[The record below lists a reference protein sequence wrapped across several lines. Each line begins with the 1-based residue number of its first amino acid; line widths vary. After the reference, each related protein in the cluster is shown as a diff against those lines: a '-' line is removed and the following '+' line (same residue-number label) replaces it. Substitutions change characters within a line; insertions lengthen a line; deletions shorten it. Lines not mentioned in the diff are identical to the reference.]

1 MRTRK
6 QLTDF
11 VLLALF
17 VGLIFLLGL
26 TPLGLIP
33 LGVINVTLLCIPVAV
48 GTIHMGWKRGLLL
61 GLAFGA
67 TSFTSAM
74 LRPSA
79 LVSTLMGANMVYM
92 TVMTFLP
99 RLCVPLV
106 IWGVYRLL
114 DKLQKRL
121 SEARSILNALPY
133 MTLCLGLALL
143 VYIIWGA
150 DSVYVLLAI
159 AVILICGGVFA
170 LLQKKRRHVAVAV
183 AAACGSLTNT
193 VLYLGLMLLFYILCG
208 IDNATVLT
216 TIAAVAG
223 GAGPA
228 EAIAAAVICPPIV
241 AAISKIRR

>member
-1 MRTRK
+1 MRNRK

-11 VLLALF
+11 VLLSLF

-48 GTIHMGWKRGLLL
+48 GTIYMGWKRGLLL

-67 TSFTSAM
+67 TSFVSAM
-74 LRPSA
+74 FIKPSA
-79 LVSTLMGANMVYM
+79 LVQPLMAANMFYM
-92 TVMTFLP
+92 IVMTSVP

-106 IWGVYRLL
+106 IWGVYTLL
-114 DKLQKRL
+114 SRVQK
-121 SEARSILNALPY
+121 
-133 MTLCLGLALL
+133 
-143 VYIIWGA
+143 
-150 DSVYVLLAI
+150 
-159 AVILICGGVFA
+159 
-170 LLQKKRRHVAVAV
+170 HVAVAV

-193 VLYLGLMLLFYILCG
+193 ILYLGSMLLFYKLCG
-208 IDNATVLT
+208 IDNTTVLT